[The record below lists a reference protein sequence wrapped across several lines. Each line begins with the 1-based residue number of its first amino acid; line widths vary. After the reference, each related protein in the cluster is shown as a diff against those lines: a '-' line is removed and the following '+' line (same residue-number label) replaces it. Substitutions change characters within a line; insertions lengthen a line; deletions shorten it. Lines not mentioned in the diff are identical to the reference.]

1 MGGQPLTIAACPL
14 LINLLQTGVCRRGD
28 ACPYSHGV
36 FECWLHPSRY
46 RTQVRSECCIGL
58 SVAFGVWLESKPPV
72 AAAAAQACRE
82 ASPRLGTMLLPCPVP
97 LTSRLPSCA
106 TQMCTDGPSCR
117 RRVCFFAHFEHELRR
132 AEDYPPLLNQQLH
145 AGLVAGAPQGALWLP
160 PQLLWTVLL
169 CCGTGWHAS

>member
-46 RTQVRSECCIGL
+46 RTQVRAEVLHWFVC
-58 SVAFGVWLESKPPV
+58 GVWRLAGEQASRGSCSCPGMQGGIRL
-72 AAAAAQACRE
+72 AAAAER
-82 ASPRLGTMLLPCPVP
+82 GGHVP

-169 CCGTGWHAS
+169 CCGSGWHAS